1 MPGAPFDYA
10 LVRIVP
16 RVERG
21 ERINAGV
28 IVYCPTRGFLGCR
41 MQLDRDRLRALDPD
55 ADVDRIERHLSAFA
69 AVCRGDAIAGPIASL
84 PVGERFHWLVG
95 PRSAVIQVSEVHAG
109 RADDPDAALGRLF
122 AALVLPPGAR
132 DAGRA

>member
-10 LVRIVP
+10 LVRVVP

-28 IVYCPTRGFLGCR
+28 IVFCPTRGFLGCR
-41 MQLDRDRLRALDPD
+41 VQLDRDRLRALDPV
-55 ADVDRIERHLSAFA
+55 ADVERIERHLSAFA
-69 AVCRGDAIAGPIASL
+69 AVCRGDAIAGPIAAL
-84 PVGERFHWLVG
+84 PAGERFHWLVG

-109 RADDPDAALGRLF
+109 AAEDPSAALDRLF
-122 AALVLPPGAR
+122 EGLVLPPRG
-132 DAGRA
+132 